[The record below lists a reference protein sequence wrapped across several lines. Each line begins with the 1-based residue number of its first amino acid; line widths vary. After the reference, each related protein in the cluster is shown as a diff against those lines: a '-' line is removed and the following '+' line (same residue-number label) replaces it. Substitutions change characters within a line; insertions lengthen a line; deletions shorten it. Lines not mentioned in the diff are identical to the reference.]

1 MKLPVNK
8 PAMFGAAAALM
19 VGLAT
24 SAYAQDT
31 TRTNTDTTRRTT
43 RSTTSVTSSQRI
55 PVRKDAGTVESE
67 ASGAIAS
74 PNADSLRAD
83 SIANAERMRQ
93 DSINAAAAAVE
104 RARQDSIAAVAAAAE
119 RARQDSIA
127 VAEARARAIQDSIAR
142 ADSLERWRRAMV
154 GRGLYFSI
162 GAGPSMPTSDIDNFY
177 ERGWNVTGSVGWMP
191 LTSPIGVRL
200 DVAYDRF
207 NARDALGANADDPTI
222 WSGTGEVTV
231 GLPFFSAV
239 SPYLVAGGG
248 VAHFSSYGTGSTT
261 TTGPYGANADDSMTK
276 GVWNAGGGIS
286 FGIGMTRLFLESRY
300 TNIGTPGTNTTYYPI
315 VIGLTF

>member
-1 MKLPVNK
+1 MKTPVNTS
-8 PAMFGAAAALM
+8 AVWGMAAALM
-19 VGLAT
+19 VGFAST
-24 SAYAQDT
+24 AYAQDT
-31 TRTNTDTTRRTT
+31 TRTNTDTTRRST

-55 PVRKDAGTVESE
+55 PVRKDGTVSSE
-67 ASGAIAS
+67 AAGAIAT

-93 DSINAAAAAVE
+93 DSINAANAAAERARQDSIAAVE
-104 RARQDSIAAVAAAAE
+104 RARQDSIAA
-119 RARQDSIA
+119 
-127 VAEARARAIQDSIAR
+127 AEARLRAIQDSIAR

-162 GAGPSMPTSDIDNFY
+162 GAGPSLPTSDIDNFY
-177 ERGWNVTGSVGWMP
+177 ERGWNVTGSIGWMP

-207 NARDALGANADDPTI
+207 NARDALGTNADDPTI

-231 GLPFFSAV
+231 GLPFLSAV

-248 VAHFSSYGTGSTT
+248 IAYFSSYGTGSTT
-261 TTGPYGANADDSMTK
+261 TTGPYGSNTDDSMTK